1 MTAPEQL
8 ARPLD
13 LKVMRQQI
21 TVMRAQAEVLRRL
34 GDGLR
39 EHEQYFAAE
48 YAEAVAFATEH
59 AAGLLAVFIET
70 AEAEASP

>member
-13 LKVMRQQI
+13 IRAMRQQI
-21 TVMRAQAEVLRRL
+21 TVMRAQAEVLRRAA
-34 GDGLR
+34 DGLR
-39 EHEQYFAAE
+39 DEE
-48 YAEAVAFATEH
+48 YASPADYVEAVAFSSEH

-70 AEAEASP
+70 AEAEAS